1 MQILI
6 NILENI
12 GIMVLT
18 IVLLLGGGWLLL
30 LILHWGLKIKTGSRE
45 QDGLVD
51 LWESAMARKPPDP
64 ADEEETQKID

>member
-45 QDGLVD
+45 QDGLMD
-51 LWESAMARKPPDP
+51 LWESAMARKPP
-64 ADEEETQKID
+64 ADEEESQSQKID